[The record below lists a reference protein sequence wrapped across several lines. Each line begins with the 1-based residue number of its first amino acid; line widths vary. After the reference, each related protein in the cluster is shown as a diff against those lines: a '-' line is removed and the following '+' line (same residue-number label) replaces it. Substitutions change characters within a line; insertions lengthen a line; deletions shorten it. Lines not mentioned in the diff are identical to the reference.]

1 LAVLGQLEA
10 LAAVEAV
17 LAAELVLVA
26 AGAELEALEDELDE
40 LLPQADTASAAT
52 AIKSSA
58 GRRLRG
64 LTEGD
69 GIGARE

>member
-17 LAAELVLVA
+17 LAAELLLVA

-40 LLPQADTASAAT
+40 LLPQADTASAVTAT
-52 AIKSSA
+52 KSSA
-58 GRRLRG
+58 SGRLRG
-64 LTEGD
+64 RTGD